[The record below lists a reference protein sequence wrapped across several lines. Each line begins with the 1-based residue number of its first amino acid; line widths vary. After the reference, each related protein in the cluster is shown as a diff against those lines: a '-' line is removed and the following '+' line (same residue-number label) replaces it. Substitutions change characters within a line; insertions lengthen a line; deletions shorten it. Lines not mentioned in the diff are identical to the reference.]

1 MMQQTVNSIER
12 KKHTTEVKIIPNGC
26 VPVRARRLLRPPIRH
41 PCTPSPSLTLPIF
54 RLLARP
60 PSPPQPS

>member
-26 VPVRARRLLRPPIRH
+26 VP
-41 PCTPSPSLTLPIF
+41 
-54 RLLARP
+54 
-60 PSPPQPS
+60 